1 MFSVCISFLVIR
13 DSVTQRRVE
22 ENRRVHFC
30 EHVTSIESPDIM
42 DDTVEEEGEEEDLEA
57 DEDSLFEQDFEP
69 VHAEIDEVL
78 PARRSNLPAWIQAL
92 KRMNAGKKHR

>member
-1 MFSVCISFLVIR
+1 M
-13 DSVTQRRVE
+13 TQRRVE

-30 EHVTSIESPDIM
+30 EQVVAIESPDIM
-42 DDTVEEEGEEEDLEA
+42 DDTVEEEDEEEDLEA
-57 DEDSLFEQDFEP
+57 DDDSLFEPDFEAAQ
-69 VHAEIDEVL
+69 AEIDEVL